1 MITNNIS
8 FKTFAKIFVKLNKTP
23 TVGVHWEAVEWD
35 RDSLLKQQAIKCNI
49 GQKTET

>member
-8 FKTFAKIFVKLNKTP
+8 FKTFAKFVKLKKTP
-23 TVGVHWEAVEWD
+23 IVGVHWEAVEWD
-35 RDSLLKQQAIKCNI
+35 RDTLLKQQAIKCNI